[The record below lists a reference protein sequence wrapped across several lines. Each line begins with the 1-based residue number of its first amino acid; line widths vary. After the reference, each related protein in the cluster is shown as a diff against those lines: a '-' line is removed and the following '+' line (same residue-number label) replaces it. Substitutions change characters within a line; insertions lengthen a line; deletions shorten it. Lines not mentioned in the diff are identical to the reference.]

1 MFIQLS
7 PLIALTYKILQF
19 AIKIETNQNII
30 YNSINIQR
38 GFMEFDD
45 IIKRLRAVLS
55 NSNSM
60 QKIYDKDIALAL
72 ELDAQYFAVMKKRKK
87 IPFKEIAI
95 FCNKNNLNINQ
106 ILFKLN

>member
-1 MFIQLS
+1 
-7 PLIALTYKILQF
+7 
-19 AIKIETNQNII
+19 
-30 YNSINIQR
+30 
-38 GFMEFDD
+38 MEFDE

-95 FCNKNNLNINQ
+95 FCNQNNLNINQ
-106 ILFKLN
+106 ILFESN

>member
-1 MFIQLS
+1 
-7 PLIALTYKILQF
+7 
-19 AIKIETNQNII
+19 
-30 YNSINIQR
+30 
-38 GFMEFDD
+38 MEFDE
-45 IIKRLRAVLS
+45 IIKRLRAILS
-55 NSNSM
+55 NGNSA

-106 ILFKLN
+106 ILFKSN